1 MNNYRIS
8 KEGNEWAVSNK
19 KTGLILVTFDRK
31 DQAEDY
37 LVAQRRADEQSQ
49 VLGDLNR
56 AALIRELLAELA

>member
-8 KEGNEWAVSNK
+8 KEGNEWAVSSK
-19 KTGLILVTFDRK
+19 KTGLILAAFDRK

-49 VLGDLNR
+49 VLGDFNR